1 MQEKG
6 SGKMY
11 TVNEVSK
18 RTGVSVRT
26 LHHYDRIGLLK
37 PTRLTEAGYRLYD
50 DTALRRLHSILMF
63 REIGFSLK
71 EIRDILNAPDFDY
84 DEALKRQIK
93 LLELQ
98 QKRIGELISFACK
111 IREKGVNSMNFD
123 IFKSDEI
130 DSYKAEVK
138 AKWGG
143 TKAYE
148 EYEARAAD
156 KSPAELED
164 TARKLMDIFA
174 DIGTVKHLSPDSKEA
189 REKIAVLQKFITD
202 NYYICTDEI
211 LRGLGQ
217 LYADGERMKRNIDKA
232 GGDGT
237 AEFTAKAVSAYCSDK
252 NSG

>member
-1 MQEKG
+1 
-6 SGKMY
+6 MY

-18 RTGVSVRT
+18 RTGISVRT
-26 LHHYDRIGLLK
+26 LHHYDKIGLLK
-37 PTRLTEAGYRLYD
+37 PTQLTKTGYRLYD

-71 EIRDILNAPDFDY
+71 EIRDILDAPDFDS
-84 DEALKRQIK
+84 DEALTRQIK

-98 QKRIGELISFACK
+98 KKRIEELISFACE
-111 IREKGVNSMNFD
+111 IREKGVNNMNFD

-148 EYEARAAD
+148 EYEAKAAD
-156 KSPAELED
+156 KSPAELESI
-164 TARKLMDIFA
+164 AQKLMGIFA
-174 DIGTVKHLSPDSKEA
+174 EIGAVKHTSPDSEEVRK
-189 REKIAVLQKFITD
+189 KIVKLQQFITD
-202 NYYICTDEI
+202 NYYTCTDEI
-211 LRGLGQ
+211 LCSLGQ
-217 LYADGERMKRNIDKA
+217 MYVSDERMKRNIDKA

-237 AEFTAKAVSAYCSDK
+237 AEFASKAVAAYCSDK
-252 NSG
+252 NHG

>member
-1 MQEKG
+1 
-6 SGKMY
+6 MY
-11 TVNEVSK
+11 AVNEVSK

-37 PTRLTEAGYRLYD
+37 PTWLTEAGYRLYD

-71 EIRDILNAPDFDY
+71 EIRDILDAPDFDY
-84 DEALKRQIK
+84 DEALNRQIR

-98 QKRIGELISFACK
+98 QKHIGELISFACK
-111 IREKGVNSMNFD
+111 IREKGVDNMNFD

-130 DSYKAEVK
+130 DSCKEEVK

-174 DIGTVKHLSPDSKEA
+174 EIGTVKHLAPDGVEA
-189 REKIAVLQKFITD
+189 RGKIAGLQKFITD
-202 NYYICTDEI
+202 NYYTCTDEI

-217 LYADGERMKRNIDKA
+217 AYVGDERMKRNIDKA
-232 GGDGT
+232 GGEST
-237 AEFTAKAVSAYCSDK
+237 AEFAAKAVSAYCSDK
-252 NSG
+252 NSV

>member
-1 MQEKG
+1 
-6 SGKMY
+6 MY

-50 DTALRRLHSILMF
+50 DTALCRLHSILMF

-71 EIRDILNAPDFDY
+71 EIREILDAPDFDS
-84 DEALKRQIK
+84 DEALIRQIK

-98 QKRIGELISFACK
+98 KKRIGELITFACE
-111 IREKGVNSMNFD
+111 IRKKGVKNMNFD
-123 IFKSDEI
+123 IFKSNEI
-130 DSYKAEVK
+130 ESYRAEIK

-148 EYEARAAD
+148 EYETKAAD
-156 KSPAELED
+156 KSPDELEA
-164 TARKLMDIFA
+164 TAQKLMYIFA
-174 DIGTVKHLSPDSKEA
+174 ESGAVKHTSPDSEEVRK
-189 REKIAVLQKFITD
+189 KIGKLQKFITD
-202 NYYICTDEI
+202 NYYTCTDEI

-217 LYADGERMKRNIDKA
+217 MYVCDERMKRKIDNT

-237 AEFTAKAVSAYCSDK
+237 AEFTAKAVLAYCSNK